1 MVRYHELEIESGVRI
16 ASVESGSPAEKAGLR
31 EGDVVVSY
39 DGMAVAGID
48 DVHRLLTETRVGQEA
63 QIVVLR
69 RGEKLVRP
77 IVATELL
84 R

>member
-1 MVRYHELEIESGVRI
+1 MKTSTIPRLSS
-16 ASVESGSPAEKAGLR
+16 AAKPSPILADDSLLDAYAQA
-31 EGDVVVSY
+31 VVSAA
-39 DGMAVAGID
+39 DRIRPAVVKI

-63 QIVVLR
+63 TIVVLR

-77 IVATELL
+77 IVATELM

>member
-1 MVRYHELEIESGVRI
+1 MKI
-16 ASVESGSPAEKAGLR
+16 
-31 EGDVVVSY
+31 
-39 DGMAVAGID
+39 

-63 QIVVLR
+63 PIVVLR

-77 IVATELL
+77 IVATELM